1 MPETKVII
9 PLQKK
14 YYTGEQIHDVITTCV
29 SDYGTVMAILKKF
42 AEIPSAQPEP
52 YGDAVSRKDV
62 VKFLDDWTS
71 VLDANC
77 HHQSMADLKI
87 IKNDFENL
95 PSVTPKPEQRW
106 IPAWQEYPQDNRFV
120 LVCNDDGR
128 CAVAQYIGH
137 EVDAYHPWQIAY
149 CPYDVDVWE
158 DDEHGKIMAWMELP
172 IPYKEKNN
180 DERGSTSTF
189 ERLRSRILQGE
200 QKPNTATQF

>member
-1 MPETKVII
+1 MDDLISRQAAIDALIERDPNCGIDSAEVIKE
-9 PLQKK
+9 L
-14 YYTGEQIHDVITTCV
+14 
-29 SDYGTVMAILKKF
+29 
-42 AEIPSAQPEP
+42 PSAQ
-52 YGDAVSRKDV
+52 
-62 VKFLDDWTS
+62 
-71 VLDANC
+71 
-77 HHQSMADLKI
+77 
-87 IKNDFENL
+87 
-95 PSVTPKPEQRW
+95 PEQRW

-189 ERLRSRILQGE
+189 ERLRSRILRGE